1 MVMLPSV
8 AKSEAVQVW
17 LREEGMEGSIKEE
30 KERQRERESERRRAG
45 GGGVLLIAAQQLHSQ
60 GNAFMPRPRQD
71 ADESCVEG
79 GLEHVLFVHVVV
91 TVARENLQVK
101 QKKI

>member
-1 MVMLPSV
+1 MAMVPSV
-8 AKSEAVQVW
+8 AKSEAVQAW

-30 KERQRERESERRRAG
+30 KERERDGE
-45 GGGVLLIAAQQLHSQ
+45 GGVLLIAAQQLHSQ

-71 ADESCVEG
+71 ADESGVEG

-91 TVARENLQVK
+91 AVTRENLQVK
-101 QKKI
+101 QKEIKIG

>member
-1 MVMLPSV
+1 MV
-8 AKSEAVQVW
+8 
-17 LREEGMEGSIKEE
+17 EGRRNGGKYKRGEGE
-30 KERQRERESERRRAG
+30 RERDGE
-45 GGGVLLIAAQQLHSQ
+45 GGVLLIAAQQLHSQ

-91 TVARENLQVK
+91 AVTRENLQVK
-101 QKKI
+101 QKEIKIG